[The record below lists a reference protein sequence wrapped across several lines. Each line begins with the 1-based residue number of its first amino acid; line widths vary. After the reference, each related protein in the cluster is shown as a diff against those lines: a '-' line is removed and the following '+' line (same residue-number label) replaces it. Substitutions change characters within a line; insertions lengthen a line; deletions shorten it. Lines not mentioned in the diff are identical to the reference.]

1 MKGGRKMQTMDE
13 IYQRYA
19 VTVYKFLLSKTGSE
33 DLSEEPCSWTMMV
46 VNNIGSSQRQA
57 KEEYMLAYG
66 YAILALIDNLS
77 EVQFEYEVDGEKC
90 VLSVNTEEASVFAEE
105 DIKEIGK
112 DITKLQTLIEKT
124 VLYTENGRWVGDSFM
139 PEA

>member
-1 MKGGRKMQTMDE
+1 
-13 IYQRYA
+13 
-19 VTVYKFLLSKTGSE
+19 
-33 DLSEEPCSWTMMV
+33 
-46 VNNIGSSQRQA
+46 
-57 KEEYMLAYG
+57 MLAYG

-77 EVQFEYEVDGEKC
+77 EVQFEYEVDGEKR